1 MSNRDYG
8 EGSISQRKDGTWTG
22 RIYLGRDSN
31 GKQKVKAVYGKTEKE
46 VKNRIKEIKTQLIKY
61 DNITLSKVTLSE
73 LLTDWLQNIKKY
85 ELKASSY
92 DRVEYTINHN
102 ISPYIGYL
110 QISSIKPNDIQR
122 YINNLTDIGYS
133 YSTIKKAYNAINAS
147 LRFAVERDYIIKN
160 PCASVHLPKQKQRPK
175 YDIEFFTD
183 TEVYS
188 ITESATSRFKTG
200 NYRYKHGYAII
211 LLLNTGMR
219 VGELLALKWKNVDFV
234 NKQIFITE
242 TRSQVIDRTN
252 NNQKY
257 VMVDRSTKTQSSCRY
272 IPINSKSLEAL
283 MYFKSLGYSNPY
295 VMANSDTGLIT
306 YRNLF
311 RVLENILDSN
321 GINHGSLHTLRHTF
335 ATRLF
340 KKGVDIKV
348 ISELLG
354 HSDISI
360 TIPVPNSN
368 TKTYAVHTDKNN
380 HYNNE

>member
-102 ISPYIGYL
+102 IFPYIGYL

-175 YDIEFFTD
+175 FDIEFFTD

-306 YRNLF
+306 YRNLL

-360 TIPVPNSN
+360 TYDIYTHVISEQ
-368 TKTYAVHTDKNN
+368 KQKAVNVLDDL
-380 HYNNE
+380 

>member
-368 TKTYAVHTDKNN
+368 TKNHSSTYRHL
-380 HYNNE
+380 

>member
-368 TKTYAVHTDKNN
+368 TKTHSSIYRHL
-380 HYNNE
+380 

>member
-360 TIPVPNSN
+360 TDYFALRKAANRLKESAS
-368 TKTYAVHTDKNN
+368 TRRGKQ
-380 HYNNE
+380 